1 MVPRSNPYSP
11 ATLEAMHRNY
21 ASSRC
26 TRLRNRL
33 VEAHLNLVRQQAQR
47 QAQRCNLGF
56 DDLFQIGCLGL
67 LAAVEGFD
75 PSKGNAFSTYAVP
88 LIVGQMRHYGVGF
101 GIQGPLE
108 ISGPGCQHYE
118 KPRR

>member
-75 PSKGNAFSTYAVP
+75 PSKGNAFSTYAYT
-88 LIVGQMRHYGVGF
+88 LHI
-101 GIQGPLE
+101 IQSYQRL
-108 ISGPGCQHYE
+108 
-118 KPRR
+118 